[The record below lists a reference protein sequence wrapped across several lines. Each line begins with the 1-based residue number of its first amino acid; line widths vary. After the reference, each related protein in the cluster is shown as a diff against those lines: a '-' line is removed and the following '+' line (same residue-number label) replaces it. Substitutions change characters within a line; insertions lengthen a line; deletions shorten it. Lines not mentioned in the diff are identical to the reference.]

1 MLDLQTHKAL
11 KKRNGKTPTGETSYS
26 FDETLEFL
34 LDPGNEDQG
43 NILDDSDTLLNESK
57 NKKPTPL
64 PQDKQKRKL
73 TNCPINSLETAID
86 ENNYENYCPAI
97 PKKSI

>member
-1 MLDLQTHKAL
+1 MQTHKAL
-11 KKRNGKTPTGETSYS
+11 KKGNGKTPTGAISYS
-26 FDETLEFL
+26 FDETLDFL

-43 NILDDSDTLLNESK
+43 NILVDSDTLSKESK
-57 NKKPTPL
+57 NKEPTPL
-64 PQDKQKRKL
+64 PQDKEKRKL
-73 TNCPINSLETAID
+73 TNCPINSLQTAID

>member
-1 MLDLQTHKAL
+1 MLYLQTHKAL
-11 KKRNGKTPTGETSYS
+11 TKGNGKTPTGEISYS
-26 FDETLEFL
+26 VDKTLDFL

-43 NILDDSDTLLNESK
+43 NILDDSDTLSNESK
-57 NKKPTPL
+57 NKKPIPL

-86 ENNYENYCPAI
+86 ENNYENYFPSI
-97 PKKSI
+97 SKKSI

>member
-1 MLDLQTHKAL
+1 MLYLQTHKAL
-11 KKRNGKTPTGETSYS
+11 TKGYGTTPTGETFYS
-26 FDETLEFL
+26 VDETLDFL

-86 ENNYENYCPAI
+86 ENNYENYFPSI
-97 PKKSI
+97 SKKSI